1 MGECNCTM
9 LLYVSYD
16 PRWWCA
22 HARFVICDYYSAGYT
37 GSEPLSI
44 AWFAWCIMVL
54 LHIGWPNSSF
64 LRVIALGDNWLYVL
78 CCCCCCCSVALLQ
91 WPFKT
96 DALVRKNRSEPTTNK
111 EQHTTCKRNSALKLS
126 VSAICVFF
134 FSSSFSVFPHCRWHI
149 FQCRFILWLQF
160 LIAHYARAILATAP
174 PSHTKHPNH

>member
-44 AWFAWCIMVL
+44 AWFAWCIMVW
-54 LHIGWPNSSF
+54 LHIGWSNSSF

-134 FSSSFSVFPHCRWHI
+134 FLVFFLSFPTLPLAYLSMPFHFMIAIPYCTLCSCHTRDRAAKPH
-149 FQCRFILWLQF
+149 
-160 LIAHYARAILATAP
+160 
-174 PSHTKHPNH
+174 